1 MAKPRQPIA
10 LIEYK
15 GRKHLTKE
23 EAAQRQAGE
32 VQAPADNVKPPGYLS
47 ASQKREF
54 EKIAEVLLDIGIMS
68 DLDCDAL
75 GRYIQSQEK
84 YVKYDKMVNKIMGSI
99 NKTDL
104 GSMTSYC
111 VLLEKYENLRDKA
124 LKQCRACAADLG
136 LTISS
141 RCKLVAPKVEEPV
154 KENKFSR
161 FVK

>member
-10 LIEYK
+10 LLEYK
-15 GRKHLTKE
+15 GRKHLTKQE
-23 EAAQRQAGE
+23 VAQRQAGE
-32 VQAPADNVKPPGYLS
+32 VQAPANNVKPPGYLS
-47 ASQKREF
+47 TSQKKEF
-54 EKIAEVLLDIGIMS
+54 RKIAGVLLAIGIMS

-75 GRYIQSQEK
+75 GRYVQSQEK
-84 YVKYDKMVNKIMGSI
+84 YVQYDNMVNQIIASMDD
-99 NKTDL
+99 DL
-104 GSMTSYC
+104 ESNC

-124 LKQCRACAADLG
+124 LKQCRACASDLG

-141 RCKLVAPKVEEPV
+141 RCKLVAPKAEEPV

>member
-15 GRKHLTKE
+15 GRKHLTKQE
-23 EAAQRQAGE
+23 VAQRQAGE
-32 VQAPADNVKPPGYLS
+32 VQAPANNVKPPGYLS
-47 ASQKREF
+47 TSQKKEF
-54 EKIAEVLLDIGIMS
+54 RKIAGVLLAIGIMS

-75 GRYIQSQEK
+75 GRYVQSQEK
-84 YVKYDKMVNKIMGSI
+84 YVQYDNMVNQIIASI
-99 NKTDL
+99 DDDL
-104 GSMTSYC
+104 ESNC

-124 LKQCRACAADLG
+124 LKQCRACASDLG

-141 RCKLVAPKVEEPV
+141 RCKLVAPKVEEAV

>member
-15 GRKHLTKE
+15 GRKHLTKQE
-23 EAAQRQAGE
+23 VAQRQAGE
-32 VQAPADNVKPPGYLS
+32 VQAPANNVKLPEYLS
-47 ASQKREF
+47 ASQKKEF
-54 EKIAEVLLDIGIMS
+54 GKIAGVLLEIGIMS

-75 GRYIQSQEK
+75 GRYVQSQEK
-84 YVKYDKMVNKIMGSI
+84 YVQYDNMVNQILSSI
-99 NKTDL
+99 DGDL
-104 GSMTSYC
+104 ESNC

-124 LKQCRACAADLG
+124 LKQCRACASDLG

-141 RCKLVAPKVEEPV
+141 RCKLVAPKAEEPV

>member
-15 GRKHLTKE
+15 GRKHLTKQE
-23 EAAQRQAGE
+23 VAQRQAGE
-32 VQAPADNVKPPGYLS
+32 VQAPANNVKPPGYLS
-47 ASQKREF
+47 TSQKKEF
-54 EKIAEVLLDIGIMS
+54 RKIAGVLLAIGIMS

-75 GRYIQSQEK
+75 GRYVQSQEK
-84 YVKYDKMVNKIMGSI
+84 YVQYDNMVNQIIASMDD
-99 NKTDL
+99 DL
-104 GSMTSYC
+104 ESNC

-124 LKQCRACAADLG
+124 LKQCRACASDLG

-141 RCKLVAPKVEEPV
+141 RCKLVAPKAEEPV

>member
-15 GRKHLTKE
+15 GRKHLTKQE
-23 EAAQRQAGE
+23 VAQRQAGE
-32 VQAPADNVKPPGYLS
+32 VQAPANNVKPPGYLS
-47 ASQKREF
+47 TSQKKEF
-54 EKIAEVLLDIGIMS
+54 RKIAGVLLAIGIMS

-84 YVKYDKMVNKIMGSI
+84 YVQYDNMVNQIIASI
-99 NKTDL
+99 DDDL
-104 GSMTSYC
+104 ESNC

-124 LKQCRACAADLG
+124 LKQCRACASDLG

>member
-15 GRKHLTKE
+15 GRKHLTKQE
-23 EAAQRQAGE
+23 VAQRQAGE
-32 VQAPADNVKPPGYLS
+32 VQAPANNVKPPGYLS
-47 ASQKREF
+47 TSQKKEF
-54 EKIAEVLLDIGIMS
+54 RKIAGVLLAIGIMS

-84 YVKYDKMVNKIMGSI
+84 YVQYDNMVNQIIASI
-99 NKTDL
+99 DDDL
-104 GSMTSYC
+104 ESNC

-124 LKQCRACAADLG
+124 LKQCRACASDLG

-154 KENKFSR
+154 KENKFGR

>member
-15 GRKHLTKE
+15 GRKHLTKQE
-23 EAAQRQAGE
+23 VAQRQAGE
-32 VQAPADNVKPPGYLS
+32 VQAPANNVKPPGYLS
-47 ASQKREF
+47 TSQKKEF
-54 EKIAEVLLDIGIMS
+54 RKIAGVLLAIGIMS

-84 YVKYDKMVNKIMGSI
+84 YVQYDNMVNQIIASI
-99 NKTDL
+99 DDDL
-104 GSMTSYC
+104 ESNC

-124 LKQCRACAADLG
+124 LKQCRACASDLG

-141 RCKLVAPKVEEPV
+141 RCKLVAPKLEEPV
-154 KENKFSR
+154 KENKFGR

>member
-1 MAKPRQPIA
+1 MPRPRQPIS

-15 GRKHLTKE
+15 GRKHLTKQE
-23 EAAQRQAGE
+23 VAQRQAGE

-47 ASQKREF
+47 ARQKKEF
-54 EKIAEVLLDIGIMS
+54 RKIAEVLLEIGIMS

-75 GRYIQSQEK
+75 GRYVQSQEK
-84 YVKYDKMVNKIMGSI
+84 YVQYDNMVNQIIASI
-99 NKTDL
+99 DGDL
-104 GSMTSYC
+104 VSRC

-124 LKQCRACAADLG
+124 LKQCRVCASDLG

-141 RCKLVAPKVEEPV
+141 RCKLVAPKAEEPV

>member
-15 GRKHLTKE
+15 GRKHLTKAE
-23 EAAQRQAGE
+23 VAQRQAGE
-32 VQAPADNVKPPGYLS
+32 VHAPANNVKPPGYLS
-47 ASQKREF
+47 AKQKREF
-54 EKIAEVLLDIGIMS
+54 KKIAKVLLNIGIMS

-75 GRYIQSQEK
+75 GRYVQSQEK
-84 YVKYDKMVNKIMGSI
+84 YVQYDNMVNQIIASMDD
-99 NKTDL
+99 DL
-104 GSMTSYC
+104 ESNC
-111 VLLEKYENLRDKA
+111 ELLEKYENLRDKA
-124 LKQCRACAADLG
+124 LKQCRACASDLG

-154 KENKFSR
+154 KENKFNR